1 MSCRAR
7 GSGRAAR
14 TCCIAHRIVF
24 GHQPL
29 VMKVPARLV
38 ALFALL
44 LVFKTTAADRAAV
57 VFQSDF
63 GLRDGAVSAMKG
75 VAFAVDSSL
84 PLFDITHEIPPY
96 NIWEAAYRLKQTAP
110 YWPTNTVFVSVC
122 DPGVGTERRSV
133 VLLTRSGHR
142 FVSPDNGTLMFIAE
156 TLGVAELRVIDTS
169 RQRLKGS
176 EDSYTFHGRDLFAY
190 VGARLAS
197 GKLNLADVGPQAT
210 NGVVAISY
218 QKAEIAGETLRGCI
232 PVLDP
237 QYGNVWS
244 SIGKSL
250 FSELKPAYG
259 DEFQVVIRQKD
270 KKVWSGSVPYVASF
284 GNVPEGKPLLY
295 INSLLEVAIALNQ
308 GDFAKSHGIGSG
320 PDWSLEIRRR

>member
-1 MSCRAR
+1 
-7 GSGRAAR
+7 
-14 TCCIAHRIVF
+14 
-24 GHQPL
+24 
-29 VMKVPARLV
+29 MKVLARLV
-38 ALFALL
+38 AGFLLFLALKA
-44 LVFKTTAADRAAV
+44 VAADRSAV

-75 VAFAVDSSL
+75 VAFAVDPSL
-84 PLFDITHEIPPY
+84 ALFDITHEIPPY

-122 DPGVGTERRSV
+122 DPGVGTDRRAA

-142 FVSPDNGTLMFIAE
+142 FVTPDNGTLTFVAE
-156 TLGVAELRVIDTS
+156 TLGVAELRIIDTA
-169 RQRLKGS
+169 RHRLKGS

-190 VGARLAS
+190 VAARLAA
-197 GKLNLADVGPQAT
+197 GKLDFADVGPLAT
-210 NGVVAISY
+210 NGVVSISY
-218 QKAEIAGETLRGCI
+218 QKAVHSDGTVQGCI

-244 SIGKSL
+244 NVGKSL

-259 DEFQVVIRQKD
+259 DEFQVTIRKAG
-270 KKVWSGSVPYVASF
+270 KKIWAGRMPYVASF
-284 GNVPEGKPLLY
+284 GNVPDGKPLLY

-308 GDFAKSHGIGSG
+308 GDFAKTHKIGSG
-320 PDWSLEIRRR
+320 PEWSVEIRRP